1 MKGMLFALALS
12 FSAAAS
18 GQTPVLDQARAAG
31 QVGERYDGY
40 LGLGANA
47 SAALRNQVATIN
59 IRRRKIYSD
68 FAASRRVS
76 PQEVGITAGCQLLE
90 RVGIGEA
97 YMHSDGAWRRRLA
110 GQPAPVP
117 DYCR

>member
-1 MKGMLFALALS
+1 MKRIFFALALGIG
-12 FSAAAS
+12 AAAA
-18 GQTPVLDQARAAG
+18 GQTPMLDQARAAG

-47 SAALRNQVATIN
+47 SATLRNQVATIN

-68 FAASRRVS
+68 FAASRQVS
-76 PQEVGITAGCQLLE
+76 PQEVGITAGCQLLG

-97 YMHSDGAWRRRLA
+97 YMHSDGVWRRRLA
-110 GQPAPVP
+110 GQAAPLP

>member
-1 MKGMLFALALS
+1 MKAIFFALALGLGT
-12 FSAAAS
+12 AAS
-18 GQTPVLDQARAAG
+18 GQTPTVDQARAAG

-40 LGLGANA
+40 LGLGSNA

-59 IRRRKIYSD
+59 MRRRKIYSD

-76 PQEVGITAGCQLLE
+76 PQEVGVTAGCQLLG
-90 RVGIGEA
+90 RVGTGEA
-97 YMHSDGAWRRRLA
+97 YMLSDSVWRRRAA
-110 GQPAPVP
+110 GQAAPLP